1 MVLCLQCLRVKL
13 YYIQECLSG
22 AHVFTAGVNQSAMV
36 TVHVSSI
43 LLTATTHLDCI
54 LTDRHVTVHGFICNS
69 NRTELQH

>member
-43 LLTATTHLDCI
+43 LLTIRLHSD
-54 LTDRHVTVHGFICNS
+54 
-69 NRTELQH
+69 